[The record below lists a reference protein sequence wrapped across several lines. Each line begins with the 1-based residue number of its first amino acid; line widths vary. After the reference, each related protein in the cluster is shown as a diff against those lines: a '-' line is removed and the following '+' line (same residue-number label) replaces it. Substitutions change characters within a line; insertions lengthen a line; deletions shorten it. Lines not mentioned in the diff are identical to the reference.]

1 MTDSVLL
8 FIRAGIFMFFD
19 HVVVVV
25 IDGRAGNDTGLGP
38 AAHCL
43 GVKIITGHPVL
54 DEACAHDPVLQEFSG
69 SAVDAL
75 IVDVNILWKGGLRPV
90 DRQK

>member
-19 HVVVVV
+19 HVVVIV
-25 IDGRAGNDTGLGP
+25 IDRRTGNDSCLGP

-43 GVKIITGHPVL
+43 GVKIITGRPVL
-54 DEACAHDPVLQEFSG
+54 DKACAHDPVLQEFSG